1 MNVKALGMIA
11 LVICAVTLSGC
22 AGGGEMSKE
31 ETKTLETNLN
41 SPVDVEKVRA
51 EYAASKGQGNAGA
64 APGGP

>member
-11 LVICAVTLSGC
+11 LVASAIALAGCGSGD
-22 AGGGEMSKE
+22 MSKE
-31 ETKTLETNLN
+31 EVKTLEGNLN
-41 SPVDVEKVRA
+41 SPVDVEKIRA